1 MAAGACGGRGS
12 SAPGHVEAGWS
23 SPTGS
28 ALTLCLR
35 TEGSTARD
43 RGFSTSRATRSPATT
58 MMVRVRSKQV
68 KKKTFKLLS
77 ASLAKHQECD
87 RDFAAPFEMC
97 NK

>member
-12 SAPGHVEAGWS
+12 SAPGHVEVGWS

-35 TEGSTARD
+35 MEGSTARD
-43 RGFSTSRATRSPATT
+43 RGFSTSPATRSPATT
-58 MMVRVRSKQV
+58 MMVRVSSKWV
-68 KKKTFKLLS
+68 KKTFKLLS
-77 ASLAKHQECD
+77 ASLAKHQECG
-87 RDFAAPFEMC
+87 RDFAALFEMC